1 MAEEES
7 DLESERLKEELES
20 LWDLTRTDQHGVK
33 SKIYCSRFCE
43 LVEEHTARWQVPLP
57 QLQVLRTALCYFTHS
72 TASFPCGCEHVQ
84 YALSSLALSFFELL
98 LFFGKDEF
106 LEDPLKDILLSFQD
120 CFLCLGRHKNMHL
133 QLVNQIVQDGGPW
146 ENPILQA
153 ILKESAQS
161 QDEVKQYLS
170 SEVPVFFELRIRY
183 LLACERIQ
191 EAVALAKTCIEH
203 PEARRHLYFHQ
214 VYLTCLWK
222 ASLFDLLR
230 KEMAVIDGRDAVE
243 ILCNTEREEKDDLLL
258 AFSKEFLTQQLQSG
272 DMYCMWDLVFIWS
285 KLHLRANPSKQDF
298 MEECHQL
305 MMCAN
310 NVKSIFP
317 FMKIII
323 DEMGNEGLQFCVELC
338 ARALQMDLHHDPV
351 TKSLI
356 YKTIAFLLPND
367 LEVCRACALLV
378 FFLERTVE
386 SYKTVYLLYT
396 HPDQEYHVDSS
407 LIKNDIRFEILQ
419 ILKKGLFFD
428 PEFWNLITLR
438 RNCLKLMNEKVMK
451 AALNE
456 IMEEDKWIPN
466 YCMKEPYKFHS
477 DCSANQAAT
486 HNRKDA
492 NKPEAKCGGV
502 ALEANATPP
511 ARRRGRK
518 PGTRFPKV
526 AGTCQLRRSFRQ
538 LDMAQESSNRQRGSR
553 QQRHL
558 ARQVEKKTL
567 KRRGRKPRWLLQD
580 TARQEDS
587 GAPKQMRHFGKK
599 AQHLPTEMT
608 LPECDTG
615 QETEE
620 RCKMSSEHRSDDT
633 PVSRLAVVDTET
645 EDVVSQE
652 AVSAMPSLPL
662 LDPQVTAVTGVLLEI
677 SLPDNEVMDSFSAE
691 HDMGL
696 QVHRVLQNQEETTGL
711 QDVPLEY
718 PFIKPFEK
726 ETHTALELQNE
737 SESSAHSSAETCG
750 ELTIQIRSTNIHEL
764 HNYCKIFVDN
774 TEMDPQSSGSVL
786 ELEPP
791 MQKENQCEI
800 KESKQSPSG
809 EHNTLSPADAT
820 KPDKTSQITVVE
832 TKNEVRQSRHPH
844 KFCIPLDASVPHNC
858 TSGSEQKAHAPN
870 GLNSHLQ
877 IAIISPHNMDIS
889 EDAIGASKHI
899 TANSA
904 DGTGCVSRNVT
915 AVSDV
920 IVCGWDSSLDEEQ
933 PAVLLQTEGSDDISA
948 GYLPGAP
955 PKIESSV
962 LKYRCRQCSKEFR
975 GGNIMRHAV
984 AHLQKDK
991 FKCIFCG
998 KVFKRRHIAERHLT
1012 KHIEKIKMRN
1022 SLISNSTRE
1031 SGSCEALD
1039 HANLSLADDED
1050 KKALRVG
1057 AGDTISSN
1065 RKINNKP
1072 KDVHHAEEEKMTE
1085 SRRAKLKANGF
1096 IEAGQL
1102 PSGKEGYCCPA
1113 DGCDMVFPRRE
1124 LSLIRHAMKSHPDD
1138 AKVQEYAFDWRKGKC
1153 HFCKRV
1159 FLSLPHYKDHVL
1171 EHNHPLKH
1179 PCLHHDCKRR
1189 FKTQTELR
1197 GHMRNHEHF
1206 QAKCSFAGC
1215 HQRFNH
1221 LGQLFSHESS
1231 HYLTPEAKSS
1241 SVKRDSEVQGSPG
1254 RQDQEDDQDDDSF
1267 VWREKSDHKTYVL
1280 SGGGKGTTNS
1290 AASNSEQQVSPAAD
1304 AGLGPEPA
1312 ECANSAESCFSDR
1325 QLVNGHSKHEG
1336 GLVISASVE
1345 SGSPQKDEEETK
1357 AGVTDLEMRVTPASS
1372 TGQRRSAAQ
1381 GHKAAREEER
1391 PPYGGTSNKPFLRLS
1406 PSAYLDEKYISMPKR
1421 RKPSADPSPAPAEQK
1436 EPHAGTQRQR
1446 CTKCFCSFGSTEE
1459 LQKHLS
1465 SNKCMSLFDSDEEG
1479 AW

>member
-310 NVKSIFP
+310 NIKSIFP

-396 HPDQEYHVDSS
+396 HPDQEYHVDSI

-567 KRRGRKPRWLLQD
+567 KRRGRKPR
-580 TARQEDS
+580 
-587 GAPKQMRHFGKK
+587 
-599 AQHLPTEMT
+599 
-608 LPECDTG
+608 
-615 QETEE
+615 
-620 RCKMSSEHRSDDT
+620 
-633 PVSRLAVVDTET
+633 
-645 EDVVSQE
+645 
-652 AVSAMPSLPL
+652 
-662 LDPQVTAVTGVLLEI
+662 
-677 SLPDNEVMDSFSAE
+677 
-691 HDMGL
+691 
-696 QVHRVLQNQEETTGL
+696 
-711 QDVPLEY
+711 
-718 PFIKPFEK
+718 
-726 ETHTALELQNE
+726 
-737 SESSAHSSAETCG
+737 
-750 ELTIQIRSTNIHEL
+750 
-764 HNYCKIFVDN
+764 
-774 TEMDPQSSGSVL
+774 
-786 ELEPP
+786 
-791 MQKENQCEI
+791 
-800 KESKQSPSG
+800 
-809 EHNTLSPADAT
+809 
-820 KPDKTSQITVVE
+820 
-832 TKNEVRQSRHPH
+832 
-844 KFCIPLDASVPHNC
+844 
-858 TSGSEQKAHAPN
+858 
-870 GLNSHLQ
+870 
-877 IAIISPHNMDIS
+877 
-889 EDAIGASKHI
+889 
-899 TANSA
+899 
-904 DGTGCVSRNVT
+904 
-915 AVSDV
+915 
-920 IVCGWDSSLDEEQ
+920 LDEEQ